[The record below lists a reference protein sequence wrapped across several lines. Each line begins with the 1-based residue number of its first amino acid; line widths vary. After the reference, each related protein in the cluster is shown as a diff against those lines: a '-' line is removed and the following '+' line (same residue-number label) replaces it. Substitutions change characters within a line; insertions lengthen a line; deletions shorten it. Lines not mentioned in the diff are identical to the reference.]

1 MTIEIG
7 ASSPGRL
14 RVKSG
19 KEFAKSHS
27 RASAKDQRLSCLSV
41 PGIMVYKNR
50 LPFRSGIGYLSQG
63 FPRKT
68 YLTLDLDCDP
78 CLEERVGNVV
88 TGVGVRLAR
97 SLEQGEAG
105 WLLS

>member
-1 MTIEIG
+1 VELGTC
-7 ASSPGRL
+7 PK
-14 RVKSG
+14 V
-19 KEFAKSHS
+19 
-27 RASAKDQRLSCLSV
+27 
-41 PGIMVYKNR
+41 
-50 LPFRSGIGYLSQG
+50 FRER
-63 FPRKT
+63 P
-68 YLTLDLDCDP
+68 TLDLDCDP